1 MKNAKIQN
9 SHLQNFIYVEQNKM
23 ESFNKDYVPPAVRTR
38 TPTPTRVPTEQ
49 TEYIEKAQTP
59 TPTPP
64 REVSELP
71 PE

>member
-1 MKNAKIQN
+1 
-9 SHLQNFIYVEQNKM
+9 M